1 MLTDEEV
8 KQIVEDKIGKVYGFD
23 PLTILTII
31 SVVIAAVKLLN
42 DCRATK
48 VVMKAAAKRK
58 GLAYKTFVNLTLIKP
73 LVEKGLSQ
81 TTAEEI
87 AEELRKEFLSRS

>member
-42 DCRATK
+42 ECRATK
-48 VVMKAAAKRK
+48 VVMKAAAKR